1 MERKPMDAKTSGMA
15 RDDIGAGCA
24 TASCDGGAGL
34 LSALSSVAYYRA
46 AAAQAKALEAM
57 TTAPGLKQH
66 LREMIARYERRA
78 VEIEGSAKA

>member
-1 MERKPMDAKTSGMA
+1 MDAKTSGVCS
-15 RDDIGAGCA
+15 DIGAGRA
-24 TASCDGGAGL
+24 TASCDGAGL

-57 TTAPGLKQH
+57 TAAPELKRH
-66 LREMIARYERRA
+66 LREMISRYERRT